1 MKLNITDD
9 LENMIDKLTAMRFD
23 IIDRTA
29 EYLNR
34 EIWELSQDYTSR
46 EDFYIFR
53 GSLIFARELGLIDE
67 YSYDRFKKQVAK
79 IWDAYQ
85 EAAAPP
91 NILNALPIDL
101 E

>member
-1 MKLNITDD
+1 MEIKIIDK
-9 LENMIDKLTAMRFD
+9 LENMIDELTALRFD
-23 IIDRTA
+23 IVDKAA

-34 EIWELSQDYTSR
+34 EVWELSQDYTSR

-85 EAAAPP
+85 EVAAPELVNP
-91 NILNALPIDL
+91 YCD